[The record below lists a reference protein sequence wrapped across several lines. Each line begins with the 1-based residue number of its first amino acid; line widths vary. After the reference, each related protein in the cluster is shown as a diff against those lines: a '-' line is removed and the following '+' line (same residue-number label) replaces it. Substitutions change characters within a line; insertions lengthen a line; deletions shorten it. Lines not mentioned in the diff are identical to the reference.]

1 MIRWL
6 SPLLIIVAATGCEPV
21 VDPSFILM
29 APRAQPQTQAEVAFI
44 SELFNDIQP
53 ISISEGREYC
63 GLIGVD
69 ARGTL
74 VATPARRGGASSCLP
89 PEDAGPGV
97 TVLASY
103 HTHSHYDP
111 DFWTEVPSFDDMRT
125 DIEDDTDGYI
135 ATPGGRL
142 WYVDARAKVARQLCG
157 AQCLVSDAN
166 YREDP
171 EFPVQTE
178 YTLDDLRAF

>member
-1 MIRWL
+1 MIRSL
-6 SPLLIIVAATGCEPV
+6 FPLALVVTLASCEPI
-21 VDPSFILM
+21 VDPAFVSM
-29 APRAQPQTQAEVAFI
+29 APRAQPQTEAEVAFVAD
-44 SELFNDIQP
+44 LFNEIQP
-53 ISISEGREYC
+53 LSISEGREYC

-69 ARGTL
+69 RTGAL
-74 VATPARRGGASSCLP
+74 VATSARRGGVSSCLP
-89 PEDAGPGV
+89 PERAGPGV

-111 DFWTEVPSFDDMRT
+111 DYWTEVPSFDDMRT

-142 WYVDARAKVARQLCG
+142 WYIDARAQLAQQICG
-157 AQCLVSDAN
+157 TRCLVSDPD

-171 EFPVQTE
+171 EFPVLQQ